1 MGEEGAMNFQVVVLA
16 GGLSKTMYPLVSKDV
31 PKALLPVGNRPLL
44 SYVLELVEAS
54 NIKDI
59 IVVVSGDDAAL
70 CVGNWVTEAFHDR
83 LHVKVCA
90 KNIQVSHG
98 LFSVDFLEQ
107 LASHGDRGLSYPYI
121 YIYLYFGG
129 FAPVLLCTSL
139 RIDSQGA
146 RGLSYLIFI

>member
-1 MGEEGAMNFQVVVLA
+1 MGEEAAMNFQVVVLA

-59 IVVVSGDDAAL
+59 IVVVSGDDAAM
-70 CVGNWVTEAFHDR
+70 CVGNWVTEAFHER

-90 KNIQVSHG
+90 KNIRVSHG
-98 LFSVDFLEQ
+98 LFRAVDFLEQ

-121 YIYLYFGG
+121 YIYILGG
-129 FAPVLLCTSL
+129 LPLCFCVLL
-139 RIDSQGA
+139 
-146 RGLSYLIFI
+146 

>member
-1 MGEEGAMNFQVVVLA
+1 MGQEAAMNFQVVVLA

-83 LHVKVCA
+83 LRVEVCA
-90 KNIQVSHG
+90 KSIQLSHG

-107 LASHGDRGLSYPYI
+107 LAS
-121 YIYLYFGG
+121 
-129 FAPVLLCTSL
+129 
-139 RIDSQGA
+139 
-146 RGLSYLIFI
+146 